1 MPQAQR
7 QRVIGATPADVWRT
21 AGDPRH
27 MARWWPKARRM
38 EAVDERGFTQVLQTE
53 KGRDVRADFVV
64 TVIEPIH
71 ELRFQQE
78 LIGTP
83 FDGLLSHAETAVML
97 SENAPG
103 ATTVTISMTR
113 KLRGLARFGGVIMR
127 RGMARQL
134 DEALDNLAALFPPL
148 DAGGA

>member
-38 EAVDERGFTQVLQTE
+38 EAVDDRGFTQVLQTD

-64 TVIEPIH
+64 TVVEPIR

-83 FDGLLSHAETAVML
+83 FDGLLRHAETSVML
-97 SENAPG
+97 AASGSG

-134 DEALDNLAALFPPL
+134 DEALDNLAALFPPVE
-148 DAGGA
+148 AAHV